1 LPEDLFC
8 SHLNIAYLYVIIM
21 KELTGWALGPGRT
34 EESFDFVTPE
44 VEKLKVGEFVY
55 YEPEDRDDTKILCR
69 IQERERIVS
78 EESDVDDTLEPH
90 VNDDAMETLQSNR
103 AYRMTTKVLG
113 VYDEDMGGFRNLRSA
128 PLIGQEV
135 YYAHDELLAEILTP
149 SEKQGV
155 LHMGHVL
162 NREDSEVNVFV
173 DMDEV
178 ATKHLSVLASTGAGK
193 SYTVGVLLEE
203 TVKPGNR
210 GTSVVFDIH
219 GEYFTLAEDE
229 KYGDRFNLIEEPR
242 IKISNLDLDDFQV
255 AFSEDATNVQRERLR
270 EVLEDLDITDT
281 TASSS
286 SVSAE
291 YQDSVRHDY
300 SIADIIDR
308 LSEGN
313 RVDDNLAWRLGLLED
328 FVSLD
333 VETETSVQE
342 LCEPGKC
349 NIIEFPTGAGELER
363 NLILWYFTK
372 QIMEARKEA
381 VRIQRGRGGFDPQ
394 SRERLID
401 VPVTIFIEEAHN
413 FAPIDRELKTREL
426 LQEIAR
432 EGRKFGVGIC
442 IISQRPSRLDEDV
455 LSQCNSSIIM
465 KVRNAVDQ
473 ETIAHSVEAAGED
486 LLRDLPGL
494 TVGQAIL
501 AGDFINT
508 PVLTKIRLRETE
520 HGGMTPDVAKE
531 SIKAYKEAQ
540 KRKKKKREEA
550 RKKAKKSRDKD
561 GRR

>member
-1 LPEDLFC
+1 
-8 SHLNIAYLYVIIM
+8 M
-21 KELTGWALGPGRT
+21 KDLTGWALGPGRT
-34 EESFDFVTPE
+34 EEAFDFVTTE

-55 YEPEDRDDTKILCR
+55 YEPLDRDDTKILCR
-69 IQERERIVS
+69 IQERDRIVA
-78 EESDVDDTLEPH
+78 EESDVPETLKPH
-90 VNDDAMETLQSNR
+90 VDGDAMETLTTNR
-103 AYRMTTKVLG
+103 GYRVTAKVLG
-113 VYDEDMGGFRNLRSA
+113 VYDEDMGGFRNLRSS
-128 PLIGQEV
+128 PHIGQEV

-162 NREDSEVNVFV
+162 NREDSEVKVFV

-229 KYGDRFNLIEEPR
+229 EYGDRFNLIEEPR
-242 IKISNLDLDDFQV
+242 IKTSNLDLDDFQV
-255 AFSEDATNVQRERLR
+255 AFTEDATNVQRERLR
-270 EVLEDLDITDT
+270 EVLEDLNITDT

-291 YQDSVRHDY
+291 YQDNVRHDY
-300 SIADIIDR
+300 SIEDIIDR

-313 RVDDNLAWRLGLLED
+313 RVDDNLAWRLSLLED

-333 VETETSVQE
+333 PETETSVQE

-349 NIIEFPTGAGELER
+349 NIIEFPTGAEELER

-372 QIMEARKEA
+372 QIMESRKEA
-381 VRIQRGRGGFDPQ
+381 VRVQRGRGGFDAKA
-394 SRERLID
+394 RERLID

-413 FAPIDRELKTREL
+413 FAPIDRELMTRDL

-432 EGRKFGVGIC
+432 EGRKFGVGLG

-473 ETIAHSVEAAGED
+473 DTIASSVEAAGED

-494 TVGQAIL
+494 TTGQAIL

-540 KRKKKKREEA
+540 KRKKKKRERA
-550 RKKAKKSRDKD
+550 KKKAKKSRDK
-561 GRR
+561 GRNG

>member
-1 LPEDLFC
+1 
-8 SHLNIAYLYVIIM
+8 M

-173 DMDEV
+173 DMDEI

>member
-1 LPEDLFC
+1 
-8 SHLNIAYLYVIIM
+8 M

-55 YEPEDRDDTKILCR
+55 YEPVDRDDTKILCR

-78 EESDVDDTLEPH
+78 EETDVDDTLEPH
-90 VNDDAMETLQSNR
+90 VDDEAMETLERNR

-162 NREDSEVNVFV
+162 NREDSEVKVFV

-229 KYGDRFNLIEEPR
+229 EYGDRFNLIEEPR
-242 IKISNLDLDDFQV
+242 IKVSNLDLDDFQV

-270 EVLEDLDITDT
+270 EVLDDLDITDT

-286 SVSAE
+286 SVAAE

-300 SIADIIDR
+300 SIEDIIDR

-333 VETETSVQE
+333 TETETSVQE

-540 KRKKKKREEA
+540 KRKKKKREKA